1 MGSSPTTPTINL
13 IESGTMNDSMKVNP
27 FQEHKDTLF
36 TDYVMQ
42 MFNAHI
48 SEDSHS
54 VLEALITSYEAEAT
68 SKKSFFPGIIFG
80 AMVHMMMLM
89 QIISEQDDTE
99 LSETVEKYNELYN
112 SNKKE
117 LDLLTNRK
125 HLKVE

>member
-1 MGSSPTTPTINL
+1 
-13 IESGTMNDSMKVNP
+13 MNDSMKIDP

-54 VLEALITSYEAEAT
+54 VLEALISSYEFEAT

-80 AMVHMMMLM
+80 AMVHIMMLI
-89 QIISEQDDTE
+89 QIIAEQEGEEIT
-99 LSETVEKYNELYN
+99 ETVEKYNELYN
-112 SNKKE
+112 SNRKK
-117 LDLLTNRK
+117 LAGMLGNRPEYAEAMI
-125 HLKVE
+125 HLFLKENGDFK